1 MRSRSSLCRAGPPVA
16 GFDVAVLSD
25 DGRISQVLGFL
36 DRVPG
41 WARLPAG
48 PGSRLGPAPGWAD
61 RPLGSAAPLRSP
73 PGPAPGGSGA
83 LSNPFNPT
91 THTSTGPRPS

>member
-48 PGSRLGPAPGWAD
+48 PGSRLGRPAAGE
-61 RPLGSAAPLRSP
+61 RSPTALP
-73 PGPAPGGSGA
+73 PGPG
-83 LSNPFNPT
+83 
-91 THTSTGPRPS
+91 TGRERGPQ